1 MKLNYKQIA
10 IGMVLGY
17 VFRDKIGGVV
27 SKFGAID
34 FGAIKLNPHSA
45 FDQTQAWPHAA
56 RGPEGFGAL
65 HMNPGH
71 MGAIHTNPAHMGA
84 LHMNPGHMGAIHTNP
99 AHMGALH
106 MGAIELS

>member
-34 FGAIKLNPHSA
+34 FGALKLNPHSA
-45 FDQTQAWPHAA
+45 FAKTQAWPHPAH
-56 RGPEGFGAL
+56 GPEGFGAL
-65 HMNPGH
+65 HTNPGHMGAINMNPAHMGAIHANPNH
-71 MGAIHTNPAHMGA
+71 MGAIHTNPLHMGA
-84 LHMNPGHMGAIHTNP
+84 L
-99 AHMGALH
+99 
-106 MGAIELS
+106 ELS

>member
-10 IGMVLGY
+10 LGAILGY

-45 FDQTQAWPHAA
+45 FAKTQAWPHAA
-56 RGPEGFGAL
+56 LGPEGFGAL

-71 MGAIHTNPAHMGA
+71 MGAINMNPAHMGA
-84 LHMNPGHMGAIHTNP
+84 IHMGGAHMSGAHMGAIHTNP
-99 AHMGALH
+99 LH